1 MASLKTF
8 LADSKSYLQRIV
20 GLADWQAAPSMSLEQ
35 VTTQTRAIMGNMD
48 QFAMPDIHLAN
59 AASQIAAIIGESNS
73 LAVPDITLAA
83 TKLHVDT
90 SVAANAT
97 AHGLTGFAA
106 TAQALAATQSPGTTT
121 TVARGDHQHPLDATL
136 WSMAGL
142 NPGANQAIYF
152 SGSNTAAVMP
162 LTAAARALLDDADAP
177 AMRTTLGAQA
187 ADPALTALASV
198 TPAADKV
205 PYFTGATTAG
215 TKTVTAAAWTLLDDA
230 DATTMRTTLGA
241 AAVNGSQYEG
251 FAADSL
257 VCNQVYVATGSSGGL
272 KVWGVSAV
280 YGFSSATPTV
290 FANGG
295 LAVRNYANSAYAPLN
310 AGAVTY
316 DSAAARSD
324 VRLKRAIV
332 PVARGDGLAQVCR
345 LAATGLIE
353 YRLMAE
359 SDAAPIHTGFSAQ
372 AVAAAMPCAARP
384 LPVETGA
391 APLDPPLLGIDT
403 VALLARV
410 VESVAALAERLA
422 ALEARP

>member
-1 MASLKTF
+1 MASLKQFIGDSQAF
-8 LADSKSYLQRIV
+8 LTRIT
-20 GLADWQAAPSMSLEQ
+20 GLARWSDP
-35 VTTQTRAIMGNMD
+35 
-48 QFAMPDIHLAN
+48 
-59 AASQIAAIIGESNS
+59 
-73 LAVPDITLAA
+73 PDITLATTSSQVKLITGEAANSTAPAISLAA
-83 TKLHVDT
+83 TQLHVDT

-106 TAQALAATQSPGTTT
+106 TAQALAATQSPGNSTTT

-136 WSMAGL
+136 WSMADL

-177 AMRTTLGAQA
+177 TMRTTLGAQA